1 MTEQLSDN
9 PTDPNISP
17 NLEELIV
24 LLRRKQET
32 WVDWGKACAVLQ
44 KSGYQPQKIFE
55 ETGFEPIQQNQ
66 VMVASQVYAS
76 LLQGEASERV
86 LSHFGK
92 RGSDILYELR
102 VLSQGQRVE
111 VAELVLSL
119 QLDAD
124 EARELVKILKDSA
137 RVVNIPPEFSSQP
150 GDLVAYHCWKTARQ
164 HQDLQARSRLIA
176 KGLRMVQTS
185 TARQMLERLLTDFT
199 VTPQRQAPRL
209 AVHRLESAEELPKIL
224 PVAGDLPLTLADWQ
238 SVPLLTTIGPFA
250 LVKSAGPSAWVAVPG
265 WQVILQMQDPVVVIS
280 KSDQL
285 PVALQG
291 EKEEVLIIVERSH
304 RQWDTEHYFLVEKS
318 GQLVLEWFEEKP
330 DLPLWGAVSLII
342 KPAKILDAELM
353 KDQWQMDD

>member
-1 MTEQLSDN
+1 MTEQISDN

-44 KSGYQPQKIFE
+44 KSGYQPQRIFE

-76 LLQGEASERV
+76 LLQGEASEQV

-119 QLDAD
+119 QLDSD

-150 GDLVAYHCWKTARQ
+150 GDLVAYHCWKTAKQ

-176 KGLRMVQTS
+176 KGLRMVQTAS
-185 TARQMLERLLTDFT
+185 ARQMLERLLTDFT

-224 PVAGDLPLTLADWQ
+224 PVAGYLPLTLADWQ
-238 SVPLLTTIGPFA
+238 TVPLLTTIGPFA

-265 WQVILQMQDPVVVIS
+265 WQMILQMEDPVVLIS
-280 KSDQL
+280 KSDQV

-291 EKEEVLIIVERSH
+291 ETEEVLIIVERSH
-304 RQWDTEHYFLVEKS
+304 RQWDPEHYFLVEKS
-318 GQLVLEWFEEKP
+318 GHLVLEWFEEKP
-330 DLPLWGAVSLII
+330 DLALWGAVSLII